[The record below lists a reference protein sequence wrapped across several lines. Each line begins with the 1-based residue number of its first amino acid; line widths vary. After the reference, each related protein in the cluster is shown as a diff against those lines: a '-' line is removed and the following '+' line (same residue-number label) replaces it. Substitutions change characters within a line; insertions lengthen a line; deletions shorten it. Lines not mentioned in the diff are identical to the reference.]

1 MKEIREVS
9 ILSSWNVMQA
19 LQLTVKMTLDHTDK
33 NIQKIEGYIKC
44 MRNLRLIDE
53 KIVSAQPDVIL
64 VDKDVMIRTLTEYIE
79 NTESE
84 WGEGYKLCL
93 HYLGIIE

>member
-1 MKEIREVS
+1 MEEIREVS
-9 ILSSWNVMQA
+9 ILNPWNVMQS
-19 LQLTVKMTLDHTDK
+19 LQLAVKMTLDHADK

-44 MRNLRLIDE
+44 MRNLGLIDE

-64 VDKDVMIRTLTEYIE
+64 VDKDVMIWTLTEYIE
-79 NTESE
+79 NTGSE

-93 HYLGIIE
+93 HYLGIIK